1 MKKLLLVSGLVIG
14 LSACSAPQEP
24 QLTIAPQPSLSSV
37 PIVQN
42 KSVAVESRD
51 LRTAQFVA
59 VVDNGRKNVQP
70 IQATSNVRV
79 VLEDALTRQLNSQGY
94 RVVADGKGKLRLDL
108 LDALVKV
115 EHSVFSHTMTTNVQI
130 QLVAE
135 TDENKFVKR
144 YTGKS
149 TSEGATSA
157 SVEDMEIALNSLL
170 EAVLQD
176 IAQDKQL
183 TTFMNENF

>member
-1 MKKLLLVSGLVIG
+1 MKKLLLITGLVLG
-14 LSACSAPQEP
+14 LSACSTPREP
-24 QLTIAPQPSLSSV
+24 QLTIAPNPTISNVPIAQGKSLS
-37 PIVQN
+37 
-42 KSVAVESRD
+42 VESRD

-79 VLEDALTRQLNSQGY
+79 VLENALSRQLSSQGY
-94 RVVADGKGKLRLDL
+94 KVGTDSPNKVRLDL

-115 EHSVFSHTMTTNVQI
+115 EHSMLSHNMVTNVQI

-135 TDENKFVKR
+135 TDNTKFVKR
-144 YTGKS
+144 YSGKA
-149 TSEGATSA
+149 TSEGASSV
-157 SVEDMEIALNSLL
+157 SVEEMEVALNSLL

-183 TTFMNENF
+183 NTFMNENF